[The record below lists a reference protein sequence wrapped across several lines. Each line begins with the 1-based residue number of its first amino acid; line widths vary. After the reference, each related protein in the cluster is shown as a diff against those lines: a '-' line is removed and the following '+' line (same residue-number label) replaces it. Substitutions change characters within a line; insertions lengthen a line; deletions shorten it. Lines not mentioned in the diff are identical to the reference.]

1 MKFFKNIF
9 IASALLLFTSSS
21 YSSTIITFDNG
32 VPEFM
37 TLGGNCMMF
46 KEIGGNHIYR
56 DGCESDWTFETA
68 DIIFDYPV
76 IIQSFEM
83 NALPWEGY
91 SCYSFPNNFLISAY
105 TEQGNLAYSLNVDLT
120 GYSVWENWL
129 LVNTNNQTP
138 ITKLAFGPGSECF
151 PSVDNITIN
160 ETSENHTHPQTT
172 PIEFTIIHNQA
183 GYEAFGIDCDISL
196 NSDDNCSTQGDLNNQ
211 QAVYVA
217 SSTIVGSQK
226 VVTIGY
232 ASDEPNLSGIGFE
245 LNFDSSKLSLFDVSN
260 VFPGAITAGE
270 VYDDGDTLSFSWASV
285 FGQFPGANEV
295 NLATLTFDI
304 VGYEPPTQP
313 QQVISVNNTPK
324 GVLGRTSI
332 LEVAYDTTDSNN
344 QLSGLGMRVH
354 FDSSLLSFKEI
365 TGLIEQ
371 DIIVDGQGPFS
382 DDADFDNDPLT
393 DQYMLFGWASLYN
406 NWPNTELPSVLM
418 NIAFDVSENINTDV
432 ISSTNINFTDT
443 SFTVGYEFSAES
455 YELEILNATWDFDG
469 NGQAD
474 ALTDGLMML
483 RHLFGLRGD
492 LVTNDAMA
500 GNSPFDSQQV
510 VAEIEAAM
518 DIADIDADGELN
530 ALTDGLL
537 LLRYLFDLRDDSLT
551 NGAVGPDATRS
562 SDADIQNYL
571 ESHMPNSLPIVPGA
585 PADFTEAFGGT
596 IISEDATNFEFPASA
611 EAWGGF
617 AHINTDLFPLAFS
630 EAGSITFNASIP
642 SGGSANIRFVLEY
655 QPYPDIDPAY
665 YADAITVSGSDTAS
679 YTVVI
684 PSQGANTFSSMIMY
698 IDDRDV
704 AVTITDVKVNSD

>member
-1 MKFFKNIF
+1 MRGKSNANIEIF
-9 IASALLLFTSSS
+9 LLINVLIIFTPSS
-21 YSSTIITFDNG
+21 YSSTDEIIVVSPSFDG
-32 VPEFM
+32 FPE
-37 TLGGNCMMF
+37 GGYPHF
-46 KEIGGNHIYR
+46 YDLE
-56 DGCESDWTFETA
+56 DF
-68 DIIFDYPV
+68 IFDLQGRQIV
-76 IIQSFEM
+76 
-83 NALPWEGY
+83 
-91 SCYSFPNNFLISAY
+91 SARLDGSWGE
-105 TEQGNLAYSLNVDLT
+105 TEIHSGTTAPGNLYVD
-120 GYSVWENWL
+120 GI
-129 LVNTNNQTP
+129 LVESNDDGNTP
-138 ITKLAFGPGSECF
+138 IIEWSYIFDSAQFSLFE
-151 PSVDNITIN
+151 DNILDFTTYQ
-160 ETSENHTHPQTT
+160 TSESVLRLGPTQLTIVVESYEPQTT
-172 PIEFTIIHNQA
+172 PIQFSITSSAA

-196 NSDDNCSTQGDLNNQ
+196 NSDDNCGTPGDLNNQ

-232 ASDEPNLSGIGFE
+232 ASDQPNLTGIAFD
-245 LNFDSSKLSLFDVSN
+245 LNFDSSKLSLFSVTN
-260 VFPGAITAGE
+260 VFTGAIASG
-270 VYDDGDTLSFSWASV
+270 DLIDSDTLHFAWASV

-313 QQVISVNNTPK
+313 QQVISINNTPK

-332 LEVAYDTTDSNN
+332 LEVAYDTTDNNN

-371 DIIVDGQGPFS
+371 DIIVSGEGPFS
-382 DDADFDNDPLT
+382 DDNDFDNDSLT

-406 NWPNTELPSVLM
+406 NWPNTELPTVLM
-418 NIAFDVSENINTDV
+418 NIAFDVSENIDTNV

-443 SFTVGYEFSAES
+443 SFTAGYEFSAES

-537 LLRYLFDLRDDSLT
+537 LLRYLFALRDDSLT
-551 NGAVGPDATRS
+551 NGAVGPDAIRS
-562 SDADIQNYL
+562 SNTDIQSYL
-571 ESHMPNSLPIVPGA
+571 DLHMPA
-585 PADFTEAFGGT
+585 
-596 IISEDATNFEFPASA
+596 
-611 EAWGGF
+611 
-617 AHINTDLFPLAFS
+617 
-630 EAGSITFNASIP
+630 
-642 SGGSANIRFVLEY
+642 
-655 QPYPDIDPAY
+655 
-665 YADAITVSGSDTAS
+665 
-679 YTVVI
+679 
-684 PSQGANTFSSMIMY
+684 M
-698 IDDRDV
+698 
-704 AVTITDVKVNSD
+704 